1 MVDRQNQGKTAP
13 NRRSR
18 ERVKAEKLP
27 PGMREFRLEFGPKDV
42 YKGTTIDASLT
53 GISFLVE
60 VPSNRIHEH
69 IVKLIS
75 ADKKITMTQE
85 LFYIKALDETHSRIS
100 LLFEKGSTPQLY
112 RNEVG
117 NALRR

>member
-1 MVDRQNQGKTAP
+1 MQDRQNQSTDAP

-18 ERVKAEKLP
+18 RRVKAEKLP
-27 PGMREFRLEFGPKDV
+27 PGMREFRLEFGPKEV

-75 ADKKITMTQE
+75 ADKKISMTQE
-85 LFYIKALDETHSRIS
+85 LVYIKAVDETHSRIS
-100 LLFEKGSTPQLY
+100 LLFDTGSTPQLY
-112 RNEVG
+112 RNVVG
-117 NALRR
+117 KALGK

>member
-1 MVDRQNQGKTAP
+1 MDRQNQGKDAP

-18 ERVKAEKLP
+18 QRVKAEKLP
-27 PGMREFRLEFGPKDV
+27 PGMREFRLEFGPKEV

-75 ADKKITMTQE
+75 SDKKISMTQE
-85 LFYIKALDETHSRIS
+85 LVYIKAVDETHSRIS
-100 LLFEKGSTPQLY
+100 LLFDKGSTPQVY
-112 RNEVG
+112 RSAVG
-117 NALRR
+117 NAIRK